1 MWQATTISEARA
13 QRGGLRGTV
22 AFVPTMGALHEGHAS
37 LIRAARALAD
47 HVLVS
52 IFVNPTQFGPS
63 EDLARYPRTPGQ
75 DLALCTAAGAAG
87 VFCPTVEQMYP
98 GGGPTPQAASR
109 PACLVT
115 VPALAGVLEGAF
127 RPTHFQGVCQVVAKL
142 LHIVE
147 PDVACFGRKDYQQ
160 LKVIEAMVEG
170 LNMRPR
176 IVGLPTIREPDG
188 LALSSRNR
196 YLDAEQRPRAAALY
210 KALQAARSLVE
221 DEGET
226 DPAAVESAMRT
237 ELAAHHVT
245 AIDYAALRHPQSLA
259 VLDCIEPR
267 LTGGVVA
274 LLACHLGPVRLIDN
288 MVLGGKER

>member
-1 MWQATTISEARA
+1 MWQTTTISEVRA
-13 QRGGLRGTV
+13 KREALRGTV
-22 AFVPTMGALHEGHAS
+22 AFVPTMGALHEGHAA
-37 LIRAARALAD
+37 LIRAAKALAD

-63 EDLARYPRTPGQ
+63 EDLARYPRTPKE
-75 DLALCTAAGAAG
+75 DWAVCTAAGATG

-98 GGGPTPQAASR
+98 GGGPMPQAASR

-115 VPALAGVLEGAF
+115 VPALAGVLEGEF
-127 RPTHFQGVCQVVAKL
+127 RPTHFQGVCLVVAKL

-147 PDVACFGRKDYQQ
+147 PDAACFGRKDYQQ

-210 KALQAARSLVE
+210 KALRAARSLVE

-245 AIDYAALRHPQSLA
+245 AVDYAAVRHPQTLT
-259 VLDCIEPR
+259 VLDCIEPK